1 MSLFGSMN
9 TAISGLNAQ
18 AAAFSNISDNMANS
32 QTVGYKQVDTAF
44 IDYLTTSTAEEN
56 QSGSVASRPEY
67 QNEEQGTVQQSDD
80 PLAMAITGQGFFAVS
95 EQSGLNANGNPTFNP
110 QQYYTRAGDF
120 TLNSQGYLV
129 NSAGEFL
136 NGWPAEAD
144 GTINTSQVVPIQ
156 VAQTQYS
163 PVPTSNISLVANVPA
178 APTTGTSGSLL
189 SANTAV
195 YDPAGDSHQLVT
207 TWAQATNASG
217 TVIPNQWTVTFSS
230 PDNTSGAA
238 FTDTT
243 TGTAD
248 PATFIGTADVT
259 FNQNGT
265 LGSVVADPNNPGS
278 LSETTTTATGST
290 PATASVKIS
299 ANFGNGSQNINISL
313 GALNEANGVTQY
325 AGTNYTV
332 ISANQDGAAPGS
344 FTGISATNDGSIV
357 ANYNNGR
364 TVTLAEV
371 PLITFEN
378 ANALQRQ
385 NGEAYTSTLQSGGP
399 QTEALNTN
407 GAGSLVVGSTEESNV
422 DIASQLAQLIVAQQA
437 YGANAKVIT
446 TANELLTTTLDIKQ

>member
-1 MSLFGSMN
+1 MSLFGSMY

-32 QTVGYKQVDTAF
+32 QTVGFKQVDTSF
-44 IDYLTTSTAEEN
+44 IDYLTTSTATQN
-56 QSGSVASRPEY
+56 QSGSVATRPEY

-95 EQSGLNANGNPTFNP
+95 LQSGTDANGNPTFDP
-110 QQYYTRAGDF
+110 QPFYTRAGDF
-120 TLNSQGYLV
+120 TQNAQGYLV

-136 NGWPAEAD
+136 NGWPANSD
-144 GTINTSQVVPIQ
+144 GTINTSQVLPIQ

-163 PVPTSNISLVANVPA
+163 PVPTSNIALVANVPA
-178 APTTGTSGSLL
+178 APTASSTLT
-189 SANTAV
+189 AETAV
-195 YDPAGDSHQLVT
+195 YDPAGDSHQLIT
-207 TWAQATNASG
+207 TWTQAVDANNV
-217 TVIPNQWTVTFSS
+217 VIPNQWTVSFSS

-238 FTDTT
+238 FTNTA

-248 PATFIGTADVT
+248 AATFIGTADVT

-265 LGSVVADPNNPGS
+265 LASVVADPNNPGS
-278 LSETTTTATGST
+278 LTETTTTANGST
-290 PATASVKIS
+290 PATASVHVA

-313 GALNEANGVTQY
+313 GAVGEANGVTQY

-332 ISANQDGAAPGS
+332 ISADQDGAAPGS
-344 FTGISATNDGSIV
+344 FTGISATNDGLIV

-378 ANALQRQ
+378 ADALQRQ

-407 GAGSLVVGSTEESNV
+407 GAGSLVVGSVEESNV
-422 DIASQLAQLIVAQQA
+422 DIASQLSQLIVAQQA

>member
-1 MSLFGSMN
+1 MSLFGSMY

-44 IDYLTTSTAEEN
+44 IDYLTTSTATQN
-56 QSGSVASRPEY
+56 QSGSVATRPEY
-67 QNEEQGTVQQSDD
+67 QNEQQGTVQQSDD

-95 EQSGLNANGNPTFNP
+95 EQAGLNANGQPLFNP
-110 QQYYTRAGDF
+110 QQFYTRAGDF
-120 TLNSQGYLV
+120 TQNAQGYLV
-129 NSAGEFL
+129 NSAGEYL
-136 NGWPAEAD
+136 NGWPANAD
-144 GTINTSQVVPIQ
+144 GSINTSQVVPIQ

-163 PVPTSNISLVANVPA
+163 PVPTSNIALVANVPA
-178 APTTGTSGSLL
+178 APTPSSTLTSE
-189 SANTAV
+189 TAV
-195 YDPAGDSHQLVT
+195 YDPAGDSHQLIT
-207 TWAQATNASG
+207 TWTQATDASG
-217 TVIPNQWTVTFSS
+217 TIIPNQWTVSFSS
-230 PDNTSGAA
+230 PDNTSGATYTNTA
-238 FTDTT
+238 
-243 TGTAD
+243 TGVAD
-248 PATFIGTADVT
+248 AATFIGTADVT

-265 LGSVVADPNNPGS
+265 LASVTADANNPGS
-278 LSETTTTATGST
+278 LAATTTVASGST
-290 PATASVKIS
+290 PATASVQIA
-299 ANFGNGSQNINISL
+299 ANFGNGSQNINVSL

-344 FTGISATNDGSIV
+344 FTGISATNDGLIV

-378 ANALQRQ
+378 ADALQRQ

-422 DIASQLAQLIVAQQA
+422 DIASELSQLIVAQQA